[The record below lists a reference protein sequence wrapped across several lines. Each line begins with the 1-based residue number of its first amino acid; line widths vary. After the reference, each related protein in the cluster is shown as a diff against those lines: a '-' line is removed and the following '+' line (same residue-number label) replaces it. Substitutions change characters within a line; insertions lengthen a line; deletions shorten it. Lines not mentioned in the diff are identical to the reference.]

1 MATLEQR
8 IYSGD
13 RAKEVLEN
21 EAFIAAFEA
30 IENEVIE
37 QWKNSPARDEEGRE
51 KLWQYRMLL
60 QKVRT
65 HITSTMETGKLARLE
80 LTHRNGV
87 VQRIRAGMSSF
98 GG

>member
-1 MATLEQR
+1 MTTEKR
-8 IYSGD
+8 IYDGN

-21 EAFIAAFEA
+21 EAFLAAFTD

-37 QWKNSPARDEEGRE
+37 QWKNSPARDAEGRE

-65 HITSTMETGKLARLE
+65 HLTTTMESGKLAQIE
-80 LTHRNGV
+80 LTRRQGV
-87 VQRIRAGMSSF
+87 VERLRAGMTSW
-98 GG
+98 GE

>member
-13 RAKEVLEN
+13 RAQEVLEN

-30 IENEVIE
+30 IEQEVIE

-65 HITSTMETGKLARLE
+65 HIQSTLETGKLARIE
-80 LTHRNGV
+80 LMHKNGLM
-87 VQRIRAGMSSF
+87 QRVKAGIGSW
-98 GG
+98 GE